1 MPFAAAHNAR
11 ISYEIVGPSEPADD
25 PQTIL
30 MIMGLAGSG
39 AMWFRL
45 LPHTSRRHQAIVFDN
60 RGTGDSSPACPPHTM
75 RTMTDDAL
83 AVLDAAGVTSA
94 HVLGASMGGMVAQ
107 HLALDHRQRVR
118 SLILCCTTPGGRREP
133 PNVRLT
139 AASLL
144 RPWIGAART
153 FALLAPVLYSP
164 RSRADTRERL
174 QEDQRIRAAD
184 RVRRLTPLLQ
194 ASAISKHDTRARLGE
209 LAGLQTLVLHGLD
222 DRLVPP
228 SNGRELAALIP
239 GARLVEIPDAGHMIA
254 TDAEQGVAS
263 AVLDHL
269 ESARSPQPENR
280 IDRNRPT
287 SPSRD
292 RSGSVPPRS

>member
-1 MPFAAAHNAR
+1 MAFAGGRNGR
-11 ISYEIVGPSEPADD
+11 ISYQIVGPAEPAED

-45 LPHTSRRHQAIVFDN
+45 LPHLSHRHRAIVFDN
-60 RGTGDSSPACPPHTM
+60 RGTGDSSPASVPHTM
-75 RTMTDDAL
+75 RTMTDDAV
-83 AVLDAAGVTSA
+83 AVLNAAGVKSA
-94 HVLGASMGGMVAQ
+94 HVLGASMGGMIAQ
-107 HLALDHRQRVR
+107 HLALDHRRRVR
-118 SLILCCTTPGGRREP
+118 SLILSCTTAGGRREP

-144 RPWIGAART
+144 RPWIGSAHT
-153 FALLAPVLYSP
+153 FALVAPVLYSP
-164 RSRADTRERL
+164 HTHAEARERL
-174 QEDQRIRAAD
+174 QEDRRIRAAD
-184 RVRRLTPLLQ
+184 RVRRLTPLLH
-194 ASAISKHDTRARLGE
+194 ASAITRHDTRARLRE

-228 SNGRELAALIP
+228 SRGRELAALIP

-254 TDAEQGVAS
+254 TDAEQPVAS

-269 ESARSPQPENR
+269 ESARR
-280 IDRNRPT
+280 RNHRT
-287 SPSRD
+287 A
-292 RSGSVPPRS
+292 

>member
-1 MPFAAAHNAR
+1 MPFEGEHNGR
-11 ISYEIVGPSEPADD
+11 ISYEIVGPTEPTED

-45 LPHTSRRHQAIVFDN
+45 LPRISRRHRAIVFDN
-60 RGTGDSSPACPPHTM
+60 RGTGDSSPVRPPHTM
-75 RTMTDDAL
+75 RTMTDDAVG
-83 AVLDAAGVTSA
+83 VLDAAGVKSA
-94 HVLGASMGGMVAQ
+94 HVLGASMGGMIAQ
-107 HLALDHRQRVR
+107 HLALDHRHRVS
-118 SLILCCTTPGGRREP
+118 SLILCCTTAGGRREP
-133 PNVRLT
+133 PNARLT
-139 AASLL
+139 AATLL

-153 FALLAPVLYSP
+153 FALVAPVLYSP
-164 RSRADTRERL
+164 RSRTDARQRL

-194 ASAISKHDTRARLGE
+194 ASAIAKHDTRARLRE
-209 LAGLQTLVLHGLD
+209 LAGLRTLVLHGLD

-228 SNGRELAALIP
+228 TNGRELAGLIP

-254 TDAEQGVAS
+254 TDAEQVVAS

-269 ESARSPQPENR
+269 EVAR
-280 IDRNRPT
+280 RPHRKT
-287 SPSRD
+287 I
-292 RSGSVPPRS
+292 